1 MRSSRAACVRVY
13 GCGFCGPMVVM
24 EVMEGWAIGRSMW
37 LLTVQHHE
45 SWSQIVA
52 NSLHDVNCKAVVLPP
67 PYMQYTCRTGV
78 YTNRTTRMYCAV
90 VKPRANLNF
99 SLPRP
104 PHLLPSQC
112 PPPTFKHNAH
122 VRR

>member
-67 PYMQYTCRTGV
+67 PYMQYTCRCLHQSYVQLVWIYSIV
-78 YTNRTTRMYCAV
+78 Y
-90 VKPRANLNF
+90 NLHF
-99 SLPRP
+99 L
-104 PHLLPSQC
+104 
-112 PPPTFKHNAH
+112 
-122 VRR
+122 